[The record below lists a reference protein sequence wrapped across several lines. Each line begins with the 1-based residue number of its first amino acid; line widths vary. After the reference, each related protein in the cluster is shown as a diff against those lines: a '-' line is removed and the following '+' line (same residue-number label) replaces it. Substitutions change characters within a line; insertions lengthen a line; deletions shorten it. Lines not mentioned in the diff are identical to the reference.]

1 MDEERKIRKEK
12 NKNERPGTRLSSKL
26 SKGKEQIKECMR
38 YMGIWVYGYMRAGGC
53 GVGGKGV
60 DKGIPI
66 LGRQRYGRK
75 IGRWLDSGK

>member
-1 MDEERKIRKEK
+1 
-12 NKNERPGTRLSSKL
+12 
-26 SKGKEQIKECMR
+26 MR

>member
-1 MDEERKIRKEK
+1 
-12 NKNERPGTRLSSKL
+12 
-26 SKGKEQIKECMR
+26 
-38 YMGIWVYGYMRAGGC
+38 MGIAAALYDTSMACRESMRAGGC

-75 IGRWLDSGK
+75 IGRWLDSSK